1 MAAAYAAGILTAR
14 NAIVIA
20 YLRGVVVNH
29 NPNDGSMLA
38 VGITEE
44 SLSKILERKDAD
56 VAIACYNGPENLTVS
71 GNSED
76 ITAVKEEL
84 EDQKRF
90 VRKLATDGNA
100 YHSSHMKV
108 VGPEYENEIIH
119 SHAEASSPRALQ
131 TIPFISSV
139 TTDELEMTP
148 LGAHYWRTNL
158 ESPVLFHQAIDN
170 IVHNYDV
177 DILIEI
183 GPHSALRSA
192 LKQIAKATPEVQ
204 FPDYIP
210 TLMRES
216 DGLSD
221 LLNTAG
227 NLFLKGYPVDL
238 VTINSV
244 ETKKKSGY
252 SFERGSII
260 VDVPRYQWQYEKS
273 LFYENRWTREWR
285 LRSHARHDL
294 LGSRIPGGVDS
305 QPMWRNKIRIKD
317 VPWLSDHCIGLEVVF
332 PAAGYLA
339 MALEAIAQV
348 FETKGGDVDLVHTYD
363 IEDLNIKSAL
373 LLPASDDG
381 IEMFLTLDIPDW
393 ADSKTASGSFEFV
406 ITSTVDHGQKHDF
419 VEHARGRISI
429 AYSNTGGRPRS
440 VNSPHFANL
449 FQI

>member
-44 SLSKILERKDAD
+44 SLAKILERKHAD

-71 GNSED
+71 GDSDE
-76 ITAVKEEL
+76 ITVVKEEL

-100 YHSSHMKV
+100 YHSSHMKA

-139 TTDELEMTP
+139 TTEELEMTP
-148 LGAHYWRTNL
+148 LGAHYWRANL

-170 IVHNYDV
+170 IVHNYNV

-192 LKQIAKATPEVQ
+192 LKQIAKTTPDIH

-210 TLMRES
+210 TLVRES
-216 DGLSD
+216 DGVSD

-227 NLFLKGYPVDL
+227 NLFMKGYPVDL
-238 VTINSV
+238 LTINSV
-244 ETKKKSGY
+244 ETRKKSGY
-252 SFERGSII
+252 SFNQGSII
-260 VDVPRYQWQYEKS
+260 VDLPRYQWQYEKS

-294 LGSRIPGGVDS
+294 LGSRIPGGVAS

-317 VPWLSDHCIGLEVVF
+317 VPWLSDHCIGPEVVF

-348 FETKGGDVDLVHTYD
+348 FETKGGDVHLVHTYD

-373 LLPASDDG
+373 LLPSSDDG
-381 IEMFLTLDIPDW
+381 IEMFLTLNIADW
-393 ADSKTASGSFEFV
+393 ADSKTSNRSFEFV

-419 VEHARGRISI
+419 VEHARGRISM
-429 AYSNTGGRPRS
+429 AFSDTGGRPRIA
-440 VNSPHFANL
+440 NSPNR
-449 FQI
+449 

>member
-44 SLSKILERKDAD
+44 ALSEILERKQAD

-71 GNSED
+71 GDSDE
-76 ITAVKEEL
+76 IMVVKEEL

-119 SHAEASSPRALQ
+119 SHAEASSPRAFQ

-139 TTDELEMTP
+139 TTEELEMTP

-170 IVHNYDV
+170 IVQNYNV
-177 DILIEI
+177 NILIEI

-192 LKQIAKATPEVQ
+192 LKQIAKSSPDVQ

-216 DGLSD
+216 DGISD

-227 NLFLKGYPVDL
+227 NLFIKGYPIDL
-238 VTINSV
+238 LSINSV

-252 SFERGSII
+252 SVQHGSII
-260 VDVPRYQWQYEKS
+260 VDLPRYQWQYDQP

-348 FETKGGDVDLVHTYD
+348 LETKGGDVNLVHTYD

-373 LLPASDDG
+373 LLPGSDDG
-381 IEMFLTLDIPDW
+381 IEMFLTLEIPDW
-393 ADSKTASGSFEFV
+393 ADSKVSNGTFEFV
-406 ITSTVDHGQKHDF
+406 ITSTVDQGQKLGF
-419 VEHARGRISI
+419 VEHARGRIGIGFSDTGRGPS
-429 AYSNTGGRPRS
+429 YCPFSN
-440 VNSPHFANL
+440 FC
-449 FQI
+449 

>member
-29 NPNDGSMLA
+29 NSNDGSMLA

-44 SLSKILERKDAD
+44 ALAKILEQNQAD

-71 GNSED
+71 GDSDE
-76 ITAVKEEL
+76 IMVVKEEL
-84 EDQKRF
+84 EDQNRF

-100 YHSSHMKV
+100 YHSSHMKI
-108 VGPEYENEIIH
+108 VGPEYENEILQ

-139 TTDELEMTP
+139 TTEELEMTP

-170 IVHNYDV
+170 IVHNYNV

-192 LKQIAKATPEVQ
+192 LKQIAKSTPDVQ

-227 NLFLKGYPVDL
+227 NLLMKGYPVDL
-238 VTINSV
+238 LAINSV
-244 ETKKKSGY
+244 ETKKKSDY
-252 SFERGSII
+252 SVQHGSII
-260 VDVPRYQWQYEKS
+260 VDLPRYQWQYDKP
-273 LFYENRWTREWR
+273 LFHENRWTREWR

-305 QPMWRNKIRIKD
+305 QPIWRNKIRIKD
-317 VPWLSDHCIGLEVVF
+317 VPWLSDHCIGPDVVF

-339 MALEAIAQV
+339 MALEAIVQV
-348 FETKGGDVDLVHTYD
+348 FETKGGDVHLVHTYD
-363 IEDLNIKSAL
+363 IEDLSIKSAL

-381 IEMFLTLDIPDW
+381 TEMFLTLKILDW
-393 ADSKTASGSFEFV
+393 ADSKVSDGSFEFV

-419 VEHARGRISI
+419 VEHAGGRISI
-429 AYSNTGGRPRS
+429 AFSDTGNDDRI
-440 VNSPHFANL
+440 VHSPNCANL
-449 FQI
+449 F